1 MLYDIKLVFTNL
13 VDEDAETEEALNEF
27 NLLTAEGEDTNMSS
41 NKIEDS
47 DWTKSMGEL
56 RFID

>member
-1 MLYDIKLVFTNL
+1 MAVKLIFTNL